1 MVEAGDLLV
10 IYSDGIV
17 EAADAHEQE
26 FGDERLI
33 SVIERNWRNPPA
45 EICES
50 IVANVNAFIGS
61 QAARDDQTLVI
72 ARLEPSEI
80 ERIPAADA
88 EPVVKAQIVATWTP
102 QQQMGLD

>member
-1 MVEAGDLLV
+1 MRVEQFSEMGSLLREVAHENPNQIAWIRIIAGDR
-10 IYSDGIV
+10 
-17 EAADAHEQE
+17 H
-26 FGDERLI
+26 
-33 SVIERNWRNPPA
+33 NPPA

-50 IVANVNAFIGS
+50 IVANVNTFVGS

-88 EPVVKAQIVATWTP
+88 EPVVKAQINTTWTP

>member
-17 EAADAHEQE
+17 
-26 FGDERLI
+26 
-33 SVIERNWRNPPA
+33 
-45 EICES
+45 
-50 IVANVNAFIGS
+50 ANVNTFIGS
-61 QAARDDQTLVI
+61 QATRDDQTLVI

-88 EPVVKAQIVATWTP
+88 EPVVKAQIVTTWTP